1 MKLTVDNRTGLL
13 NDYYFQT
20 LCLIYFPGEK
30 FPTGDVCSQRHADV
44 VMEAS
49 GSGFFCRVTLSEGDR
64 SACGEFLSDGY
75 RFSVPLSR
83 DDEAQIT
90 AGRAFLQAGERLLG
104 FCPPWGCITGLRPA
118 KRARFFLSRGNG
130 EDAVRRLFTDDYL
143 VSAEKAQL
151 TMLTAAAENLLLSS
165 VSFGDCAMYISVPF
179 CPTRCEYCSFISYA
193 SRKLFALIPDYLE
206 KLTADIKQTAALISS
221 LGLRLRAVYIGGGTP
236 SILDEKQTERLL
248 GAVSESIGGA
258 GVTEFTYESGRPDTT
273 TVEKLKIAKANGVN
287 RISIN
292 PQSTSDFVLKEIG
305 RNHTAAQF
313 FSAAGAAFDVGFD
326 CINADLIAGLP
337 GDDGESFAK
346 SLEDVIGLGYQNITV
361 HTLSIKNASAIR
373 FSRSGIYD
381 PEGVFARECVSHSF
395 GRLLGSGY
403 GPYYFYRQK
412 NIIGNAENTGYS
424 LNGKEGIYNVLMME
438 EASSVFA
445 CGAGAIT
452 KLVSPDGSVIKRMA
466 HPKYP
471 FEYLSSDDTVGAEAV
486 RKFYGGHFE

>member
-1 MKLTVDNRTGLL
+1 MNRISKDLKKDAEKLLPDERLKEDIKGRLFPAPERKRASSRRGLTFALSAVACVLVIAIALGVIFSLPSGDSPNISAGNRTDTLFLIDINPSFEIIADKDGTVTAVTGVNSDARIVLL
-13 NDYYFQT
+13 GKNYNGGSVY
-20 LCLIYFPGEK
+20 
-30 FPTGDVCSQRHADV
+30 DVCTDIISTSVRL
-44 VMEAS
+44 
-49 GSGFFCRVTLSEGDR
+49 GYVTATNNLVNILAYNEDGTVSSE
-64 SACGEFLSDGY
+64 
-75 RFSVPLSR
+75 
-83 DDEAQIT
+83 
-90 AGRAFLQAGERLLG
+90 
-104 FCPPWGCITGLRPA
+104 
-118 KRARFFLSRGNG
+118 
-130 EDAVRRLFTDDYL
+130 
-143 VSAEKAQL
+143 
-151 TMLTAAAENLLLSS
+151 
-165 VSFGDCAMYISVPF
+165 
-179 CPTRCEYCSFISYA
+179 
-193 SRKLFALIPDYLE
+193 YLE
-206 KLTADIKQTAALISS
+206 KLTADIKQTAALTSS

-248 GAVSESIGGA
+248 GAVSESIGGT

-346 SLEDVIGLGYQNITV
+346 SLEDVIELGFQNITV